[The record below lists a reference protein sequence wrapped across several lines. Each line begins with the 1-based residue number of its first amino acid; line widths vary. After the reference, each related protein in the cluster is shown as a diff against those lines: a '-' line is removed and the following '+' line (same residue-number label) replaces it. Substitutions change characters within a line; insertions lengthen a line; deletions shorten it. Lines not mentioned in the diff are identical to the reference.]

1 MKMKNAGG
9 MIAVIPL
16 LAIVTACNLFN
27 GNNIGY
33 KEENDPNAF
42 RAITL
47 TENENM
53 NRLSFGTSSGNASSN
68 KITVNSDGSINLY
81 SHKDGG
87 SNAGKIAGSE
97 DGITF
102 YFKEVDA
109 NKNFKLSADAEVVFF
124 GLQEGRTELN
134 GQEGFG
140 LMARDYVPQYPG
152 FTLNALKGVTAN
164 GNYYAGS
171 TGGTGNMIMAG
182 GVKRGVRVYWRT
194 GVVDSTTAGATEY
207 SPDGEGDCIYDKDPN
222 KIANADRAEFN
233 FVPRELPD
241 YSLYPTMSDR
251 PDFPSA
257 GKKYNLYLEKTNSGF
272 RVVITPPADK
282 GGDWNYHLNPYDP
295 PSEKQ
300 TQIGVGQKL
309 EYFIPEPD
317 LLFSVNRNHYYV
329 GFFASR
335 SAEVKISNIRY
346 EEADVEDCAPR
357 IDLLPEQFTPSITIF
372 SPATA
377 STADYTFSARANV
390 EGNISISLNGSSLP
404 EELGRG
410 VWTVEKSNASAKPFS
425 LFTVPVT
432 GLKTGDNTFR
442 VIFYPGRRQNNS
454 NYLLTST
461 TAIPVTFIVNRK
473 SYGGGDSVIWVAPEG
488 RRTGTG
494 TSASPL
500 DLDTAI
506 AYVQPGQ
513 TIKMKDGIYSPLAVI
528 IPRYN
533 SGRPNPGA
541 AGPADPDYYKYYKTL
556 EAEHRDNVIIDFMG
570 HPQNRAFELR
580 GDYWKI
586 SGIHVRGT
594 APVKRKGLTVFG
606 SHNRVEWVK
615 TYNNGDTGLQ
625 ISGESSEPKAFW
637 PSHNTIAYCES
648 FNNKDE
654 AKEDADG
661 FAAKLTV
668 GEGNLFEWCVAHHNC
683 DDGWDLFSKKETG
696 AIGAVAIKNS
706 IAYRNGYFFK
716 DDGSGEAEYA
726 NSGGNGFKMGGEGI
740 SVKHEIENS
749 LAFLNGAD
757 GFTSNSNPALVCTNC
772 TAFDNHD
779 RGFAIYGSGTSN
791 PEGLDARMT
800 RLLSLFSSGS
810 HGNDGIWWNTT
821 DTNPGYIWRDNKC
834 QNRSNAVLTIA
845 ANIES
850 TGIPWVDGAP
860 FAPEIKGKFME
871 RNAGGSFK
879 LHNFL
884 KTKNISGNQPG
895 AEGLYAADGS
905 AGN

>member
-1 MKMKNAGG
+1 MKAKNTGLCIAG
-9 MIAVIPL
+9 MPL
-16 LAIVTACNLFN
+16 VVMFAACNLFT
-27 GNNIGY
+27 GSDFGY
-33 KEENDPNAF
+33 KQENDPNAF
-42 RAITL
+42 RAVTL
-47 TENENM
+47 AENDNM
-53 NRLSFGTSSGNASSN
+53 NRLSFGTSSGNAASN
-68 KITVNSDGSINLY
+68 KITVNGDGSISLY

-109 NKNFKLSADAEVVFF
+109 GKNFKLSADAEVVFF

-152 FTLNALKGVTAN
+152 YTMADLKNVAAG
-164 GNYYAGS
+164 GSYYAGS
-171 TGGTGNMIMAG
+171 TGGTGNMIMVG
-182 GVKRGVRVYWRT
+182 GVKRGARVYWRT
-194 GVVDSTTAGATEY
+194 GVVDPTTAGASEW
-207 SPDGEGDCIYDKDPN
+207 SPDGEGDCIYDIDPN
-222 KIANADRAEFN
+222 KIANADKADFN

-241 YSLYPTMSDR
+241 YSLYPTMNDR

-257 GKKYNLYLEKTNSGF
+257 GKKYNLYMEKTNSGF
-272 RVVITPPADK
+272 RVSITPPADK
-282 GGDWNYHLNPYDP
+282 GGDLNYRLNPYDP
-295 PSEKQ
+295 APEKNVE
-300 TQIGVGQKL
+300 IGIGQKL

-317 LLFSVNRNHYYV
+317 VLFSVNRNHYYV

-335 SAEVKISNIRY
+335 SAEVKISNIHY

-357 IDLLPEQFTPSITIF
+357 IDPLPEQFTPSISVF

-377 STADYTFSARANV
+377 STAEYVFSARANV
-390 EGNISISLNGSSLP
+390 EGNIAISLNGSQLP
-404 EELGRG
+404 EALGRG
-410 VWTVEKSNASAKPFS
+410 EWKVERSNASAKPFT
-425 LFTVPVT
+425 LFTVPVAS
-432 GLKTGDNTFR
+432 LKNGDNTFR
-442 VIFYPGRRQNNS
+442 LLFYPDRLQSNS
-454 NYLLTST
+454 NYILTST
-461 TAIPVTFIVNRK
+461 APIALTFIVNRK
-473 SYGGGDSVIWVAPEG
+473 TYGAGGAIWVSPQG
-488 RRTGTG
+488 RRTAAGT
-494 TSASPL
+494 AADPL

-513 TIKMKDGIYSPLAVI
+513 TIKLTDGIYSPLSVV

-533 SGRPNPGA
+533 SGAPNPKQTD
-541 AGPADPDYYKYYKTL
+541 PANPAYYQFYKTL
-556 EAEHRDNVIIDFMG
+556 EAENRDKAIIDFMG
-570 HPQNRAFELR
+570 HPQNRGFELR

-586 SGIHVRGT
+586 SGIHIRGT
-594 APVKRKGLTVFG
+594 APVKRKGLTVMG
-606 SHNRVEWVK
+606 NHNRIEWVK

-637 PSHNTIAYCES
+637 PSYNTIAYCES

-668 GEGNLFEWCVAHHNC
+668 GEGNRFEWCIAHHNC

-696 AIGAVAIKNS
+696 AIGAVTIVNS
-706 IAYRNGYFFK
+706 VAYRNGYFFR
-716 DDGSGEAEYA
+716 DDGSGEADYA

-740 SVKHEIENS
+740 AVRHEIENS

-757 GFTSNSNPALVCTNC
+757 GFTSNSNPALICTNC

-779 RGFAIYGSGTSN
+779 RGFAIYGSGTSS

-800 RLLSLFSSGS
+800 RLFSTYSGGS
-810 HGNDGIWWNTT
+810 HSNDGVWWNTT

-834 QNRSNAVLTIA
+834 QNRSNAQLTIA

-850 TGIPWVDGAP
+850 TTIPWVNGAP
-860 FAPEIKGKFME
+860 FAPEIQGKFIE
-871 RNAGGSFK
+871 RNSNGSFRLNK
-879 LHNFL
+879 FM
-884 KTKNISGNQPG
+884 KPKNISGNLPG
-895 AEGLYAADGS
+895 AEGLYSADT
-905 AGN
+905 GN